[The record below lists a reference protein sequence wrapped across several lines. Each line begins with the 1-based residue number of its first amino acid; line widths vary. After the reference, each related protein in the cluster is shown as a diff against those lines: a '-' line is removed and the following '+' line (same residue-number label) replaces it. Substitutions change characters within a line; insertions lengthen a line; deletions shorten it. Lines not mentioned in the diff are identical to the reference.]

1 MLVTLRGLR
10 VNAGLVLIGI
20 SRTGPRFCVLLCS
33 LWLCEISIN
42 QFNFFF
48 FFSDKS
54 FNVVDVRVLE
64 QSGDKA
70 IAGKK
75 TGSCASVTHT
85 SSSSCSWSSCEK
97 AD

>member
-1 MLVTLRGLR
+1 MWV
-10 VNAGLVLIGI
+10 
-20 SRTGPRFCVLLCS
+20 CK
-33 LWLCEISIN
+33 ISIN
-42 QFNFFF
+42 QLNFFS

-54 FNVVDVRVLE
+54 FNVAGVRVLE

-75 TGSCASVTHT
+75 KGSCASVTHT
-85 SSSSCSWSSCEK
+85 SCSSCSWSSCVK

>member
-1 MLVTLRGLR
+1 M
-10 VNAGLVLIGI
+10 
-20 SRTGPRFCVLLCS
+20 
-33 LWLCEISIN
+33 
-42 QFNFFF
+42 
-48 FFSDKS
+48 
-54 FNVVDVRVLE
+54 VDVWVLE

-85 SSSSCSWSSCEK
+85 SCSSGSWSSCAK

>member
-1 MLVTLRGLR
+1 MLVTFRGLR
-10 VNAGLVLIGI
+10 VNPGLVLIGI

-33 LWLCEISIN
+33 VWLCEISIIKIN
-42 QFNFFF
+42 LIFFL
-48 FFSDKS
+48 FSDKS
-54 FNVVDVRVLE
+54 FNVAGVRVLE

-85 SSSSCSWSSCEK
+85 SSSSCS
-97 AD
+97 